1 MDSLQEDQT
10 VTCYILQSVPG
21 AARRSV
27 ETVTFLFFHLRPTGG
42 ALGFSSDVFIMDAVG
57 GGDMN
62 LGELADLTVANDND
76 LSMDV
81 KTHVIQSKAQDASFI
96 ETQANSENS
105 LPPSRCRIIERNS
118 RRRGTLASHYAATL
132 TPSER

>member
-1 MDSLQEDQT
+1 MF
-10 VTCYILQSVPG
+10 VH
-21 AARRSV
+21 RSV
-27 ETVTFLFFHLRPTGG
+27 VMLVLFCPIPAGG

-81 KTHVIQSKAQDASFI
+81 ITYLFWDYEWDIIQSILAQNVYIDSFCMCVRTDAGQQRGVQEDVEPSFY
-96 ETQANSENS
+96 TSQP
-105 LPPSRCRIIERNS
+105 L
-118 RRRGTLASHYAATL
+118 
-132 TPSER
+132 

>member
-1 MDSLQEDQT
+1 MPFLLQ
-10 VTCYILQSVPG
+10 P
-21 AARRSV
+21 A
-27 ETVTFLFFHLRPTGG
+27 GG

-81 KTHVIQSKAQDASFI
+81 ITHFLWS
-96 ETQANSENS
+96 TH
-105 LPPSRCRIIERNS
+105 RI
-118 RRRGTLASHYAATL
+118 
-132 TPSER
+132 

>member
-1 MDSLQEDQT
+1 MKCPVQ
-10 VTCYILQSVPG
+10 
-21 AARRSV
+21 RRSQIHCYV
-27 ETVTFLFFHLRPTGG
+27 FTIVSVCIYGNMIFCQAVAVTLVLSYPQPAGG

-81 KTHVIQSKAQDASFI
+81 ITHLF
-96 ETQANSENS
+96 
-105 LPPSRCRIIERNS
+105 
-118 RRRGTLASHYAATL
+118 
-132 TPSER
+132 

>member
-1 MDSLQEDQT
+1 MCFSA
-10 VTCYILQSVPG
+10 SKP
-21 AARRSV
+21 A
-27 ETVTFLFFHLRPTGG
+27 GG

-81 KTHVIQSKAQDASFI
+81 ITLLFSTQDVTQPAWAHSQYVVVWSFYMCVLSD
-96 ETQANSENS
+96 A
-105 LPPSRCRIIERNS
+105 
-118 RRRGTLASHYAATL
+118 G
-132 TPSER
+132 

>member
-1 MDSLQEDQT
+1 MF
-10 VTCYILQSVPG
+10 IL
-21 AARRSV
+21 
-27 ETVTFLFFHLRPTGG
+27 FHFWPLGG

-81 KTHVIQSKAQDASFI
+81 ITH
-96 ETQANSENS
+96 
-105 LPPSRCRIIERNS
+105 LP
-118 RRRGTLASHYAATL
+118 LVY
-132 TPSER
+132 